1 MELQNECRHSPPKA
15 PTIPLRRPVRGEGA
29 RDGGERLYHAGYSGT
44 PLPRKLGIKPGHRVA
59 LLRAP
64 EGFDATLGELP
75 DGVAVRGSARGP
87 LDVIVSFTG
96 SERELRRRFATL
108 ARALDVSQKCQTLRG
123 LNESQQ

>member
-1 MELQNECRHSPPKA
+1 M
-15 PTIPLRRPVRGEGA
+15 
-29 RDGGERLYHAGYSGT
+29 
-44 PLPRKLGIKPGHRVA
+44 A

-75 DGVAVRGSARGP
+75 EGVAVRRSARGP

>member
-1 MELQNECRHSPPKA
+1 MSVGTP
-15 PTIPLRRPVRGEGA
+15 RRRRQRDLLAGPVAARGAGG
-29 RDGGERLYHAGYSGT
+29 GGERLYHAGHGGYSGT
-44 PLPRKLGIKPGHRVA
+44 QLPRKLAIKPGHRVA

-75 DGVAVRGSARGP
+75 EGVAVRRSARGP